1 MGAMKHL
8 QFTFLELGVPEE
20 QIPAEYDKFIK
31 IVGLNRPYTRQ
42 QELELESEFMAQT
55 LLRRYKHTK
64 E

>member
-1 MGAMKHL
+1 MGAMKQL
-8 QFTFLELGVPEE
+8 YQEFLDLGIEEE

-31 IVGLNRPYTRQ
+31 IAGLNRPYTRQ

-55 LLRRYKHTK
+55 LLRHYKHTK